1 MIIQTKNPPAGGADG
16 PLECQLLAGVDCSE
30 SAPEIAPAQETPQ
43 PRRIEVRIA
52 VNAARA
58 PYGRSRIFCLT
69 NHDLERLLAHA
80 ESLDRRSS

>member
-1 MIIQTKNPPAGGADG
+1 MTGA
-16 PLECQLLAGVDCSE
+16 PFPRHSHLRLI
-30 SAPEIAPAQETPQ
+30 PAPAPPPPR

-58 PYGRSRIFCLT
+58 PYGRSRIFYLT

>member
-1 MIIQTKNPPAGGADG
+1 MTGAPFPRHS
-16 PLECQLLAGVDCSE
+16 PLRLVPTE
-30 SAPEIAPAQETPQ
+30 PQ

-58 PYGRSRIFCLT
+58 PYGRSRIFYLT